1 MYIPALGL
9 LRGRGRLLVFNVVR
23 ESGIVKGKPTN
34 LLEINQKEEAITE
47 NLSQLTDR
55 SNWR

>member
-9 LRGRGRLLVFNVVR
+9 LRGRWRLLVFNVVR
-23 ESGIVKGKPTN
+23 ESGIVKGKSTN
-34 LLEINQKEEAITE
+34 LLKISQKVEVVTE
-47 NLSQLTDR
+47 NLSQLFER